1 MSEEEILKAGI
12 SAARS
17 GDRAKAASY
26 FAQVVKVNP
35 SSEPG
40 WFYLGMCCTAADQ
53 REYCFRKVLALNP
66 NNSEARN
73 QLAGLS
79 SPAPMQPAAP
89 ASKPAPIPE
98 RKIPMQSS
106 MPAAPSVSP
115 FVHEAKPVVP
125 AVDNAPKNRPVQP
138 TIEEPQKPASKPK
151 RSNRVLVYSL
161 LILPVMAGCAFGITY
176 LLFPGQAM
184 ELLSPLFP
192 GIQTPV
198 PPAAQIVP
206 SAVAFTTFT
215 PVPPTPIPSP
225 MPTVSYSPLFEETA
239 CPFEKPPG
247 SNVTCG
253 YLVVPEDRTK
263 DPSHT
268 IRLAVAVYHST
279 SDNPEPH
286 PVIFL
291 QGGPGGEAVQL
302 AAYAYNFLVT
312 PFLPDRDFIA
322 FDQRGTGLS
331 EPVLECEEV
340 TKLYS
345 QDIHGLISS
354 LTRELVYSNA
364 FLSCNGMMKVS
375 GINLNAYT
383 TAASAADVKDL
394 LTVLNYQKVNL
405 YGASYGT
412 RLALVI
418 MRDYPGIV
426 ETAILDSVVPVESNL
441 FNQYPDSIESA
452 LKALF
457 DSCAADA
464 ECHAAYPELEAVFWD
479 LVAELDANP
488 VTVTTSYYPVGTI
501 TETVTGST
509 LLSTILGSVKS
520 PTFIGTAPQSIDR
533 IRIGDYSTLIAVQY
547 SLPFA
552 FEGISPGLYISMMC
566 HEHILA
572 TSVDE
577 LKAIST
583 RRGVKDYAWLPFYG
597 DADDL
602 FRACQSWGST
612 GPLLGENE
620 AVRSDIPS
628 LVIAGTFDPATP
640 PFFAQQVAS
649 QLSNSYYFEFS
660 NQGHTPTAVDESGC
674 AMDTV
679 LAFLENPAVEPDR
692 ECLDD
697 LAPIDF
703 IVPYTGVPPQK
714 METSDVWG
722 VTVDAPSDWFNLG
735 DGFFFRGNSPL
746 DITQIGVFQD
756 FLTPE
761 ELVDW
766 FSLGAYGYRGL
777 DTAPLQVG
785 QRKANGLTW
794 SLYLSTSNGRPVD
807 IAMADYGRN
816 SLVIMM
822 FSNLDEHEALY
833 KTVFLPMVDSA
844 R

>member
-1 MSEEEILKAGI
+1 MSEEDILKAGI
-12 SAARS
+12 AAARA
-17 GDRAKAASY
+17 GERTKAASF
-26 FAQVVKVNP
+26 FAQAVKANP

-40 WFYLGMCCTAADQ
+40 WLYLGMCCTAPDQ

-79 SPAPMQPAAP
+79 RPAPAAP
-89 ASKPAPIPE
+89 AAPAPE
-98 RKIPMQSS
+98 RKIPLQSS
-106 MPAAPSVSP
+106 MPPAPSVSP
-115 FVHEAKPVVP
+115 FVHEARPLVPPVDDPPKVRP
-125 AVDNAPKNRPVQP
+125 AQPPVAEQ
-138 TIEEPQKPASKPK
+138 QKPASQPK
-151 RSNRVLVYSL
+151 KSNRALIYSL
-161 LILPVMAGCAFGITY
+161 LILPVMAGCALVMMY
-176 LLFPGQAM
+176 LLFPGRAM
-184 ELLSPLFP
+184 AILSPIFP
-192 GIQTPV
+192 GLQ
-198 PPAAQIVP
+198 
-206 SAVAFTTFT
+206 
-215 PVPPTPIPSP
+215 TPIPQVAQIIPSP
-225 MPTVSYSPLFEETA
+225 VSPATATPAPPTSIPSPLPTVSYMPVFEETA
-239 CPFEKPPG
+239 CPFERPPR

-253 YLVVPEDRTK
+253 YLIVPEDRTG
-263 DPSHT
+263 DPAQT
-268 IRLAVAVYHST
+268 IRLAVAVYHSA
-279 SDNPEPH
+279 SDTPEPD

-312 PFLPDRDFIA
+312 PFLSERDFIV

-345 QDIHGLISS
+345 QDIHGLIPSS
-354 LTRELVYSNA
+354 TRELVYSNA
-364 FLSCNGMMKVS
+364 FLSCNGMMRVS
-375 GINLNAYT
+375 GVDLNAYT
-383 TAASAADVKDL
+383 TAASAADVRDL
-394 LTVLNYQKVNL
+394 LTALNYQKVNL

-412 RLALVI
+412 RLALVV
-418 MRDYPGIV
+418 MREYPEIV

-457 DSCAADA
+457 DACAADA
-464 ECHAAYPELEAVFWD
+464 ECHAAYPELETMFWE
-479 LVAELDANP
+479 LATELDVNP

-501 TETVTGST
+501 TETVAGST
-509 LLSTILGSVKS
+509 LLSTVLGSVRS
-520 PTFIGTAPQSIDR
+520 PAFIGTVPQSIDR
-533 IRIGDYSTLIAVQY
+533 IRIGDYSTLIAAQY

-577 LKAIST
+577 LKAVST
-583 RRGVKDYAWLPFYG
+583 RRGIKDQAWLPFYG
-597 DADDL
+597 DAEDL

-612 GPLLGENE
+612 GPFPGENE
-620 AVRSDIPS
+620 AVRSEIPA
-628 LVIAGTFDPATP
+628 LVIAGSFDPATP
-640 PFFAQQVAS
+640 PFFARQVAG
-649 QLSNSYYFEFS
+649 QLTNSYYFEFP
-660 NQGHTPTAVDESGC
+660 NQGHTPTATDESGC

-679 LAFLENPAVEPDR
+679 LAFLEDPSVEPDR

-697 LAPIDF
+697 LAPVDF
-703 IVPYTGVPPQK
+703 IVPYTGEPPQK
-714 METSDVWG
+714 METNDVWG
-722 VTVDAPSDWFNLG
+722 VTVKAPSDWYNLG

-756 FLTPE
+756 YLTPE

-777 DTAPLQVG
+777 DSPPFQVG

-807 IAMADYGRN
+807 IAMADRGRN

-833 KTVFLPMVDSA
+833 NTVFLPMVDSA